1 MISIVEVGVGMNGH
15 SYKFYKSMSR
25 NLALKVAWVAWQAN
39 LAGSRL
45 VGQSLPIQGHAWLY
59 WENHRRTRS
68 KWRQINKIVVMLMV
82 VCGPGYTHYVL
93 SSLWCSACFI
103 CFLSP
108 TWSTTVDRKLVF
120 NKDLLESNL
129 KRRPFQVSTM
139 ASRLWERTWL
149 QLQKKMNVKLRQLGS
164 QKSIYFIS
172 WKLSHVY
179 FIHKGILDNCLIHS
193 KALKNNPNHM
203 CDILSYVWYSGIFKI
218 ALKYIIFLFLCVGR
232 LFNII

>member
-1 MISIVEVGVGMNGH
+1 MNGH

-25 NLALKVAWVAWQAN
+25 NLALEVAWVAWQAN

-45 VGQSLPIQGHAWLY
+45 VGQSLPIQGHAWLS

-120 NKDLLESNL
+120 HKDFLESNL
-129 KRRPFQVSTM
+129 KGRPFQVSSM
-139 ASRLWERTWL
+139 ASSLWERTWL
-149 QLQKKMNVKLRQLGS
+149 QLQKKNECQTKATGKSKVHLFHFIETFPCLLYTQGNLR
-164 QKSIYFIS
+164 
-172 WKLSHVY
+172 
-179 FIHKGILDNCLIHS
+179 
-193 KALKNNPNHM
+193 
-203 CDILSYVWYSGIFKI
+203 
-218 ALKYIIFLFLCVGR
+218 
-232 LFNII
+232 